1 MSFDLMMGREDGKR
15 LVVIPIAPPF
25 NFNNAVR
32 SHRLYLLRRTHGTIA
47 YGALMAMPSSP
58 PCVRH

>member
-25 NFNNAVR
+25 DFNKAVHPAKDVR
-32 SHRLYLLRRTHGTIA
+32 CDRE
-47 YGALMAMPSSP
+47 ALSRQCP
-58 PCVRH
+58 PATF

>member
-32 SHRLYLLRRTHGTIA
+32 SRERREMRPRGTFEASII
-47 YGALMAMPSSP
+47 
-58 PCVRH
+58 